1 MTAEKKSGA
10 TGKGNG
16 PSKNPKGKKMET
28 VDVSYLEAFIKSLSM
43 VQLAGIT
50 VAIAL
55 GSGVVGFIIGF
66 LVFGK

>member
-1 MTAEKKSGA
+1 
-10 TGKGNG
+10 
-16 PSKNPKGKKMET
+16 MET